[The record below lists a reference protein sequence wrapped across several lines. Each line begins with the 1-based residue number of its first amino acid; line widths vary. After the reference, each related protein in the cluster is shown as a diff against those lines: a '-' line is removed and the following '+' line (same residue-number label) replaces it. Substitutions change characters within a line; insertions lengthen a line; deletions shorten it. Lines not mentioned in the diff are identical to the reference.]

1 MEFGGDIFQD
11 LYIEFMFWS
20 VIVGV
25 ITFVWMIH
33 HSFVYRTSDGDLSG
47 KRLHLRTQL
56 DSLRHEMKRAGMDM
70 EFEIEEEE
78 DERAWPNV
86 DNIKV
91 GVFPKENDNLKLE
104 LFWTIIP
111 FILICY
117 LCWISWAPT
126 DAIWPSAYEL
136 EDAHEVGVTGQ
147 QWFWDFDCKELTSD
161 LCDVGV
167 DSETGLTVLSLK
179 LDETYILNLS
189 SRDVLHA
196 PKIVQYGLTEDAVP
210 GMYTT
215 IVFTPYETGKYFLD
229 CAEYCGDDHAYMTA
243 IIEIHA

>member
-1 MEFGGDIFQD
+1 MEFGGDIFQE

-20 VIVGV
+20 ILVGV
-25 ITFVWMIH
+25 ITFAWMIH
-33 HSFVYRTSDGDLSG
+33 HSFTYRMSDHEMGG
-47 KRLHLRTQL
+47 KRRQLRSQL
-56 DSLRHEMKRAGMDM
+56 DSLRHEMKRAGMDLD
-70 EFEIEEEE
+70 FDIEEPD
-78 DERAWPNV
+78 DEHALPNV

-104 LFWTIIP
+104 LAWTIVP

-126 DAIWPSAYEL
+126 DAVWPSAHEL
-136 EDAHEVGVTGQ
+136 EDAHEVGVHGQ
-147 QWFWDFDCKELTSD
+147 QWFWDFDCKGLTSD

-167 DSETGLTVLSLK
+167 DSDTGLTVLSLK
-179 LDETYILNLS
+179 QNEQYLLNLS
-189 SRDVLHA
+189 AEDVIHA

-215 IVFTPYETGKYFLD
+215 IVFTPDETGKYFLD
-229 CAEYCGDDHAYMTA
+229 CAEYCGDNHAYMTA